1 MGGRGSIAPGAL
13 LLLLG
18 VAWSPGASPP
28 LPGLEFGTPGTTVR
42 SLTPVIVGA
51 DTVPAAPDPVSP
63 GKADFDWKLERLDGS
78 ELSLGAF
85 RGRVLFIH
93 MWATWCRPC
102 VREMAEIEALI
113 HSLDRE
119 DVAFLL
125 VSPEEARTVQDFLR
139 TYGYEVPVF
148 LEKQEMPGTFGLEA
162 LPSTFIVDRD
172 GRIVLKRRGAANW
185 NQDPVRAFLR
195 KLANSGSGL
204 RPGT

>member
-1 MGGRGSIAPGAL
+1 M
-13 LLLLG
+13 
-18 VAWSPGASPP
+18 
-28 LPGLEFGTPGTTVR
+28 
-42 SLTPVIVGA
+42 VGA
-51 DTVPAAPDPVSP
+51 DTVPAAPGPVSL

-113 HSLDRE
+113 DSLDRE

-125 VSPEEARTVQDFLR
+125 VSPEEARTVQGFLR

-148 LEKQEMPGTFGLEA
+148 LEKEEMPGTF
-162 LPSTFIVDRD
+162 IVGRE

-185 NQDPVRAFLR
+185 NQDPIRAFLR
-195 KLANSGSGL
+195 KLAESEPGL
-204 RPGT
+204 GPRT